1 MIRYFAI
8 LLLFVSLIPRITN
21 IAFYLDYK
29 VNHQEYLQTCENKD
43 KPDLKCDGKCHLKAL
58 FPDIAENKA
67 ENLPEEPTLKT
78 TPEVL
83 LFIDLLANADKSDIF
98 KNLQTNINPY
108 IISIKEN
115 LYFDFFVP
123 PKFY

>member
-1 MIRYFAI
+1 M
-8 LLLFVSLIPRITN
+8 
-21 IAFYLDYK
+21 
-29 VNHQEYLQTCENKD
+29 
-43 KPDLKCDGKCHLKAL
+43 

-108 IISIKEN
+108 IFSIKEN

-123 PKFY
+123 PKLY